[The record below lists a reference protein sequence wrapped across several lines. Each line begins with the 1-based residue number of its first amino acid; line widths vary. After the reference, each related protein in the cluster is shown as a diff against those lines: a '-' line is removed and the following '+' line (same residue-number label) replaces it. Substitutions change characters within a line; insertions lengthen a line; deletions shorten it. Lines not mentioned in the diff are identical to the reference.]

1 MDNQHAEEQ
10 LSPEELAQRKEEMKQ
25 FYDESAP
32 YLESQAKYEKLLTEI
47 EEARFKRANFQ
58 YQFAMMM
65 AQRPDGSEEEDEE
78 PKSPAQEAPQ
88 GRKLK
93 KS

>member
-1 MDNQHAEEQ
+1 MENQHVEEQ
-10 LSPEELAQRKEEMKQ
+10 LSAEELAQRKEEMKQ
-25 FYDESAP
+25 FYDESVP

-65 AQRPDGSEEEDEE
+65 SQRPDMNEEEQEE
-78 PKSPAQEAPQ
+78 KTTTPESKK
-88 GRKLK
+88 RTLK